1 MAYGRISLEQALN
14 SDNFYQLPKVII
26 GTKYYSKLKAEAK
39 LLFMLC
45 RDRLSASLDS
55 TRKGDMRFVD
65 GDGDIFIY
73 YSIEDLAEDL
83 GWGRDKI
90 MKLKKE
96 LIKYG
101 LIDEV
106 RQGLNKANR
115 IYVKNVIAD
124 IEILNMEFEEA
135 QAFLNQA
142 NEESMPEEPSEED
155 QSPSNPVKSTEVVK
169 PDFRKSQ
176 NSTSKSRKIRL
187 QEVANSDSTY
197 IKQSETK
204 ESETKLILL
213 EEDEE
218 KAQGQLSR
226 KVDKASQYDREYIWE
241 LVYDQLLK
249 ENYASS
255 AADFA
260 MKYFERRY
268 QYALE
273 NMKFAKS
280 SEMVA
285 EYVFNG
291 ILAEWNQAMR
301 KQGNG

>member
-26 GTKYYSKLKAEAK
+26 GTKYYRKLKAEAK
-39 LLFMLC
+39 LMFMLC

-55 TRKGDMRFVD
+55 TRKGDLRFVD
-65 GDGDIFIY
+65 DIGDIFIY
-73 YSIEDLAEDL
+73 YAIEDLAEDL
-83 GWGRDKI
+83 GCGRDKV
-90 MKLKKE
+90 MKLKRE

-115 IYVKNVIAD
+115 IYVKNVITD
-124 IEILNMEFEEA
+124 IQILNMEFEEA
-135 QAFLNQA
+135 QDLLKTV
-142 NEESMPEEPSEED
+142 ESM
-155 QSPSNPVKSTEVVK
+155 EVEK
-169 PDFRKSQ
+169 TDFRKSE
-176 NSTSKSRKIRL
+176 NTTSRSREIRL

-204 ESETKLILL
+204 ESDIKHILS
-213 EEDEE
+213 EDEDERTPQNSEE
-218 KAQGQLSR
+218 KNQNQLSR
-226 KVDKASQYDREYIWE
+226 KVDKATRYDRDYIWY
-241 LVYDQLLK
+241 LVHYQLLK
-249 ENYASS
+249 ENFSVTSADYAMIHF
-255 AADFA
+255 DV
-260 MKYFERRY
+260 RY

-273 NMKFAKS
+273 NIRFARS

-291 ILAEWNQAMR
+291 IVAEWNQAIR
-301 KQGNG
+301 KQQTKGVG